1 MVREQD
7 PAATR
12 PVQRKAVVD
21 EMDAPKADSIR
32 EERATIDPNRGHA
45 APAAHGIVGPKTV
58 KALHATGRHQDARP
72 ASGAPGASGGEPAAG
87 ADGQAHA
94 SLLQMK
100 QAAEPAPD
108 ADVPAV
114 AAAGVAGTG
123 QPLPHLEPIQASF
136 GRHDV
141 SGVVAHVG
149 GAAGEAAQQIGAV
162 AYATG
167 NHVAFDG
174 APDLHTTAHEAA
186 HVVRQR
192 GGGTADLQGKGGVGQ
207 VGDAHEQHADQVADT
222 VARGESAEALLD
234 AYAAPASSPHGH
246 RALQRKVHSP
256 TRHERGAARLA
267 LQQAAALARAHAAE
281 PTATVCFQVA
291 DALRYAAASIA
302 PIEGPSEPATLRRF
316 LQPANLAYARAAA
329 LHDAAS
335 ATLGDD
341 DAAVAA
347 LHDAMLDL
355 AGRLEPTGWR
365 RPADARA
372 ARRRGRRARSRGAKE
387 TFGARDRASLVRQSL
402 AAAGDALGIIPSD
415 GHPIA
420 KPAVDAIA
428 ARAHQHIE
436 FAFDQMLGSDRD
448 PAPLRHAIAESTNA
462 VPRLDHQA
470 LVLCHRTP
478 DILDTVHL
486 ANRLRDMVGL
496 PALAPAEL
504 NDDELQNALDA
515 AAAFV
520 TEAETYLDGM
530 LSRTALAYSDAWQR
544 HTAALGAQKQHF
556 LRNEML
562 KEAVISAITGGL
574 SGIAGHI
581 MKVKI
586 GLNDRSAF
594 HAAVIDGIKTLTK
607 TLAKK
612 GLDVAVNTDGLGIFP
627 ADPFA
632 FKQEAAVAAKQEM
645 RAVRHTLTAYR
656 VAIADGTF
664 TDRTINPRQL
674 YADMMTV
681 DGTPV
686 LQVALPDR
694 AADSRR
700 FELGFWKAW
709 LTHYAYTVSALPV
722 LPGATSDDDY
732 DRQILTDVSVEQNWG
747 DEIVKAINA
756 LGEDG
761 AAWVKQYGG
770 ISRRAAEAEKKELK
784 KGVKEA

>member
-1 MVREQD
+1 MSHDRYRRPSSSSHDAGIVYAPSRGGRPGGARRSDRVYGGVRPSPQGDAASVQRKPRPGAD
-7 PAATR
+7 PQKAPIQMLGYNLARAGWQAAEAQSSWLDFAPERTRDPGDRGVYDAAAMPSAATR
-12 PVQRKAVVD
+12 PVQRKAVVN

-32 EERATIDPNRGHA
+32 EDRATIEARPAPA
-45 APAAHGIVGPKTV
+45 APAPTAARGADNLASGGLSRSDLAGYVPGDGGDAVAPMDAPKEDSIHEDRATIEPGDEADAAGPLSAAQAAHAVTRNRHTAAVYHVRPADVDTSASAETPAFAQAVARFQQTHGLMVDGIVGPKTV

-167 NHVAFDG
+167 NQVAFDR

-186 HVVRQR
+186 HVVQQR

-281 PTATVCFQVA
+281 PTAAVCFQVA

-415 GHPIA
+415 GHPLA
-420 KPAVDAIA
+420 KTALDAIA

-436 FAFDQMLGSDRD
+436 FAFDQMLDSG
-448 PAPLRHAIAESTNA
+448 PGP
-462 VPRLDHQA
+462 
-470 LVLCHRTP
+470 
-478 DILDTVHL
+478 
-486 ANRLRDMVGL
+486 
-496 PALAPAEL
+496 
-504 NDDELQNALDA
+504 
-515 AAAFV
+515 
-520 TEAETYLDGM
+520 
-530 LSRTALAYSDAWQR
+530 QR
-544 HTAALGAQKQHF
+544 
-556 LRNEML
+556 
-562 KEAVISAITGGL
+562 
-574 SGIAGHI
+574 
-581 MKVKI
+581 
-586 GLNDRSAF
+586 
-594 HAAVIDGIKTLTK
+594 
-607 TLAKK
+607 
-612 GLDVAVNTDGLGIFP
+612 
-627 ADPFA
+627 PFA
-632 FKQEAAVAAKQEM
+632 GPSP
-645 RAVRHTLTAYR
+645 RPPTPCRGSSTRHWFCATGPRTSSTPSTSPTASATWSAYR
-656 VAIADGTF
+656 SC
-664 TDRTINPRQL
+664 RP
-674 YADMMTV
+674 
-681 DGTPV
+681 P
-686 LQVALPDR
+686 
-694 AADSRR
+694 S
-700 FELGFWKAW
+700 
-709 LTHYAYTVSALPV
+709 
-722 LPGATSDDDY
+722 
-732 DRQILTDVSVEQNWG
+732 
-747 DEIVKAINA
+747 
-756 LGEDG
+756 
-761 AAWVKQYGG
+761 
-770 ISRRAAEAEKKELK
+770 
-784 KGVKEA
+784 